1 MNEERMRIKQHST
14 HYAILGNPKF
24 IGSSHIIS
32 SYKRSLNIL
41 KILSFLGICSV
52 LYFIYVSTNNI
63 VNKVAVTSSVTDE
76 HKLLSKDDNTEYE
89 VKVSNAT
96 FKGVSENLNHYQIN
110 THYATKTLDNG
121 YTLEEINAIYE
132 IKKEQLLMIT
142 AKNGIMDGGTQVLK
156 LSNDIVL
163 TMGDAKLKAKEV
175 EFNLLNKETFS
186 DTGVI
191 LNYKNSKI
199 SSTNFS
205 ATNDNNIL
213 NFTNKVSTV
222 IDVSDF

>member
-1 MNEERMRIKQHST
+1 MNEEKTRVKKHFAP
-14 HYAILGNPKF
+14 YAILRSPKF
-24 IGSSHIIS
+24 IGSRHIIS
-32 SYKRSLNIL
+32 SYKRFLTIL

-63 VNKVAVTSSVTDE
+63 MNKVTVAANITDE

-89 VKVSNAT
+89 AKVLNAT
-96 FKGVSENLNHYQIN
+96 FKGVNENLNHYQIN
-110 THYATKTLDNG
+110 THYATKTLNNG

-142 AKNGIMDGGTQVLK
+142 AKNGIMDGETQILK

-186 DTGVI
+186 NTGVI